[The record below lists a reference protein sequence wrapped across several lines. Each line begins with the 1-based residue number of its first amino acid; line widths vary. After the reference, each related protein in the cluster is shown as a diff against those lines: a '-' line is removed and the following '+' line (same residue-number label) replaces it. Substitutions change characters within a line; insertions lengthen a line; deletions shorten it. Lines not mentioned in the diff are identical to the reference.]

1 MKDEILDD
9 VDSQRDS
16 TESSRHSI
24 KPMLFELWSPQT
36 ATRTAATG
44 RTTGR
49 CCTATLPTTTTGSTF
64 YTDIQKKKS
73 NEWIPCVHEC
83 RQQIVLDVL
92 PSTTLANTV
101 NAISSIPPNNR
112 RIHVDAIC
120 AVSLPPLSKRNKLN
134 AGPIPNKMTQK
145 EILYN
150 TANNSGVHPPTV
162 SSHTYLPN
170 RNEQGEGGVGQQGNE
185 IKRHQQMRQKRRRLF
200 EHQCLFVRSN
210 IRQFSLYCC
219 SLCFWMWADLH
230 SHTNTKQRIGAV
242 GKKTVPTQPWPR
254 KKIVS
259 TLCVGQPFPRD
270 DSAHPGRST
279 WRTPPR

>member
-9 VDSQRDS
+9 VYSQRDS

-24 KPMLFELWSPQT
+24 KPMLFELWSTQT

-170 RNEQGEGGVGQQGNE
+170 RNEQGEG
-185 IKRHQQMRQKRRRLF
+185 
-200 EHQCLFVRSN
+200 
-210 IRQFSLYCC
+210 
-219 SLCFWMWADLH
+219 A
-230 SHTNTKQRIGAV
+230 A
-242 GKKTVPTQPWPR
+242 R
-254 KKIVS
+254 K
-259 TLCVGQPFPRD
+259 
-270 DSAHPGRST
+270 
-279 WRTPPR
+279 